1 MNMESLKNELKTKII
16 RTLDLMDLTPEVMTD
31 DAQLVGGDFGID
43 SIDVLELVI
52 MIEQD
57 YGVSIDTKEL
67 GEQVFRS
74 IDSLTGYIAEHRTR

>member
-1 MNMESLKNELKTKII
+1 MEGLKNELKVKII
-16 RTLDLMDLTPEVMTD
+16 STLDLMDMTPEDMTD
-31 DAQLVGGDFGID
+31 DAQLVGGEFGID

-67 GEQVFRS
+67 GEQVFRN
-74 IDSLTGYIAEHRTR
+74 IESLSVYIAEHRTN